1 MRETIIIHKKTI
13 KKSMKF
19 LYKLFSIFLFFVILI
34 FITQIAK
41 DLFNFKKS
49 EASEQI
55 ENPEKSQKS
64 RKSVNEAEIH
74 EDIVIQKPGF
84 VFEDVGDVTGESGSS
99 SEKDSVDDPVDESD
113 NFQEAKVEEKLFDDE
128 TGVRLLTEIEMEAI
142 ENRKCYQYILSS
154 V

>member
-1 MRETIIIHKKTI
+1 
-13 KKSMKF
+13 MKF
-19 LYKLFSIFLFFVILI
+19 LYKLFSIFLFFVISV

-41 DLFNFKKS
+41 DLSKNFKKS
-49 EASEQI
+49 ETTEKF

-64 RKSVNEAEIH
+64 RKSVKEAEIPVH

-84 VFEDVGDVTGESGSS
+84 VFEDVGDVTGKSGGSS
-99 SEKDSVDDPVDESD
+99 DKDSVDDPVDEPD

-142 ENRKCYQYILSS
+142 ENRKCYQCIFMSQK
-154 V
+154 